1 MKKFIVFFILIL
13 AGTHIA
19 TAQDLDRLME
29 EVAKNEKAQR
39 QVVDKTM
46 LGASMAQAQAQDPTG
61 ELKSKMPSF
70 MQKIDS
76 IQVVTL
82 EEGAP
87 DTRNTVLENLNSF
100 KDDDIYST
108 LVRVKDGEDN
118 VRIIAKKNGEAV
130 SDVYIF
136 VVDEDDI
143 VLVKMSGRLE
153 QSDLE
158 DIVKEQTKNKK

>member
-13 AGTHIA
+13 AGSHIA
-19 TAQDLDRLME
+19 TAQELDRLME

-39 QVVDKTM
+39 QVVDKAM
-46 LGASMAQAQAQDPTG
+46 LGVSMAQAQAQDPTG

-82 EEGAP
+82 EEDAP
-87 DTRNTVLENLNSF
+87 DTRNMVLDNLNSF

-118 VRIIAKKNGEAV
+118 VRIIAKKNGETV

-136 VVDEDDI
+136 VMDEDDI

>member
-13 AGTHIA
+13 AGSHIA
-19 TAQDLDRLME
+19 TAQELDRLME

-39 QVVDKTM
+39 QVVDKAM
-46 LGASMAQAQAQDPTG
+46 LGASVAQAQAQDSTG

-82 EEGAP
+82 KKNAP
-87 DTRNTVLENLNSF
+87 DTRNMVLDNLNSF
-100 KDDDIYST
+100 KDDDVYST

-118 VRIIAKKNGEAV
+118 VRIIAKRDGETV
-130 SDVYIF
+130 SDVYIL
-136 VVDEDDI
+136 VMDEEDI

-158 DIVKEQTKNKK
+158 DIVKEQAKNKK

>member
-13 AGTHIA
+13 TGSHIA
-19 TAQDLDRLME
+19 TAQDLDGLMK

-39 QVVDKTM
+39 QVVDKAM
-46 LGASMAQAQAQDPTG
+46 LGTSMAQAQDLDPTG

-82 EEGAP
+82 EEDAP
-87 DTRNTVLENLNSF
+87 DIRNMVLDNLNSF

-118 VRIIAKKNGEAV
+118 VRIIAKRNGETV

-136 VVDEDDI
+136 VVDEEDI

-158 DIVKEQTKNKK
+158 DIVKEQAKNKK

>member
-13 AGTHIA
+13 AGSHIA
-19 TAQDLDRLME
+19 TAQDLDGLMK

-39 QVVDKTM
+39 QVVDKAM

-82 EEGAP
+82 EEDAP
-87 DTRNTVLENLNSF
+87 DTRNMVLENLNSF
-100 KDDDIYST
+100 RDDDIYST

-118 VRIIAKKNGEAV
+118 VRIIAKRNGETV
-130 SDVYIF
+130 SDVYIL
-136 VVDEDDI
+136 VMDEEDI

-158 DIVKEQTKNKK
+158 DIVKEQAKNKK

>member
-19 TAQDLDRLME
+19 TAQELDGLMK

-39 QVVDKTM
+39 QVVDKAM
-46 LGASMAQAQAQDPTG
+46 LGTSMAQAQAQDPTG
-61 ELKSKMPSF
+61 NLKSKMPSF

-82 EEGAP
+82 EEDAP
-87 DTRNTVLENLNSF
+87 DTRNMVLNTLNSF
-100 KDDDIYST
+100 KDDDTYST

-118 VRIIAKKNGEAV
+118 VRIIAKRNGETV

-136 VVDEDDI
+136 VMDEEDI
-143 VLVKMSGRLE
+143 VLVKMSGKLE

>member
-13 AGTHIA
+13 AGSHIA

-29 EVAKNEKAQR
+29 EVAKNEKTQR

-46 LGASMAQAQAQDPTG
+46 LAQAQAQDTTG
-61 ELKSKMPSF
+61 ELKSVMPSF

-82 EEGAP
+82 LEEDA
-87 DTRNTVLENLNSF
+87 DTRNLVLDNLNSF
-100 KDDDIYST
+100 KDDDVYST
-108 LVRVKDGEDN
+108 QVRVKDGEDN
-118 VRIIAKKNGEAV
+118 VRIIAKRDGEAI

-136 VVDEDDI
+136 VMDEKYV
-143 VLVKMSGRLE
+143 VLVKISGRLE

-158 DIVKEQTKNKK
+158 DIVKEQTKNRK

>member
-13 AGTHIA
+13 AGSHIA
-19 TAQDLDRLME
+19 TAQDLDELMK

-39 QVVDKTM
+39 QVVDKAM
-46 LGASMAQAQAQDPTG
+46 LGTSMAQAQDPTG

-82 EEGAP
+82 EEDAP
-87 DTRNTVLENLNSF
+87 DIRNMVLDNLNSF
-100 KDDDIYST
+100 RDDDIYST

-118 VRIIAKKNGEAV
+118 VRIIAKRNGETV
-130 SDVYIF
+130 SDVYIL
-136 VVDEDDI
+136 VMDEEDI

-158 DIVKEQTKNKK
+158 DIVKEQAKNKK